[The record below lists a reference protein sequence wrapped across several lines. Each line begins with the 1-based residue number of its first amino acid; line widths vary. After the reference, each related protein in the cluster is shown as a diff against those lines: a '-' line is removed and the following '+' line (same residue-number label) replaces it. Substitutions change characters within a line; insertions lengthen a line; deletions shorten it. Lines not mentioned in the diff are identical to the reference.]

1 MSGALKFRAR
11 RLGRPALAIGPV
23 VDDGLETRFSNG
35 FEIAGRDLRKCCKI
49 LSMPCIC
56 KCHAYLLIIVTI
68 TTSPLGATVAFGRLH
83 TTDVDI
89 VGIDIL
95 PALVVSLEVET

>member
-1 MSGALKFRAR
+1 M
-11 RLGRPALAIGPV
+11 ALAYTRHTQDFSTLPKIALG
-23 VDDGLETRFSNG
+23 DLETRFSNG

-56 KCHAYLLIIVTI
+56 ECHAYLLIVVTI